1 MSMLNKGGDIFTLLG
16 IQEEKEALAQIEP
29 ETITQE
35 EADLFLGRSK
45 GIRPH
50 YSHTDY
56 DSDIQQGQNDD
67 WNKTT
72 TNTKTYVFLGVT
84 C

>member
-1 MSMLNKGGDIFTLLG
+1 MSMLNKKGNVFTLFG
-16 IQEEKEALAQIEP
+16 IQEEKETLAQKQLEP
-29 ETITQE
+29 ETITLE

-56 DSDIQQGQNDD
+56 DSIIQKEQNDD
-67 WNKTT
+67 
-72 TNTKTYVFLGVT
+72 
-84 C
+84 

>member
-1 MSMLNKGGDIFTLLG
+1 MSMLNKKGNVFTLLG
-16 IQEEKEALAQIEP
+16 IQEEKEALGQMEP

-56 DSDIQQGQNDD
+56 DSIIQKEQNDD
-67 WNKTT
+67 
-72 TNTKTYVFLGVT
+72 
-84 C
+84 